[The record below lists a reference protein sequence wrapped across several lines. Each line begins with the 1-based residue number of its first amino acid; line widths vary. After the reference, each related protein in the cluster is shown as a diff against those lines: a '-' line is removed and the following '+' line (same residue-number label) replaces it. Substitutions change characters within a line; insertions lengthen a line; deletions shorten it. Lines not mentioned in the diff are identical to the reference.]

1 MPDAFAAAS
10 TYQRIADGGMN
21 IGLVL
26 GKSFPAEEMR
36 NRDLAGTHVALLRN
50 GEVGVEGSG
59 AAVLGDPVN
68 SLCFLANALGRTGG
82 SLAAV
87 RPSPAP
93 PFVASVSRQSPPGRP
108 SHHLHVQGMIVT
120 TGACCILGA
129 LPGAAPG
136 VGPPFKDGDTIV
148 ARFDGFGDVT
158 LRLQSPHLG
167 KL

>member
-87 RPSPAP
+87 RPSA
-93 PFVASVSRQSPPGRP
+93 FRRRRLFPGRAHQADP
-108 SHHLHVQGMIVT
+108 Y
-120 TGACCILGA
+120 
-129 LPGAAPG
+129 
-136 VGPPFKDGDTIV
+136 TICTC
-148 ARFDGFGDVT
+148 RG
-158 LRLQSPHLG
+158 
-167 KL
+167 

>member
-1 MPDAFAAAS
+1 
-10 TYQRIADGGMN
+10 MN

-93 PFVASVSRQSPPGRP
+93 PFVASVCFQAEPTRQTTRP
-108 SHHLHVQGMIVT
+108 LHHLHVQGMIVT

-158 LRLQSPHLG
+158 LQLQSPNLG

>member
-36 NRDLAGTHVALLRN
+36 NRDLAGTHVAH

-87 RPSPAP
+87 WP
-93 PFVASVSRQSPPGRP
+93 
-108 SHHLHVQGMIVT
+108 
-120 TGACCILGA
+120 
-129 LPGAAPG
+129 
-136 VGPPFKDGDTIV
+136 
-148 ARFDGFGDVT
+148 DGFSARAGLVFG
-158 LRLQSPHLG
+158 LRGANVSANESG
-167 KL
+167 RDIR

>member
-1 MPDAFAAAS
+1 
-10 TYQRIADGGMN
+10 MN

-93 PFVASVSRQSPPGRP
+93 PFVASVNKFAGRP
-108 SHHLHVQGMIVT
+108 LHHLHVQGMIVT

-158 LRLQSPHLG
+158 LQLQSPNLG

>member
-1 MPDAFAAAS
+1 
-10 TYQRIADGGMN
+10 MN

-93 PFVASVSRQSPPGRP
+93 PFVASVNKFAGR
-108 SHHLHVQGMIVT
+108 SLHHLHVQGMIVT

-158 LRLQSPHLG
+158 LQLQSPNLG

>member
-10 TYQRIADGGMN
+10 TYQRIADGRMN

-36 NRDLAGTHVALLRN
+36 NRDLAGTHVAH

-93 PFVASVSRQSPPGRP
+93 PFVASVCFQAEPTRQT
-108 SHHLHVQGMIVT
+108 LT
-120 TGACCILGA
+120 
-129 LPGAAPG
+129 
-136 VGPPFKDGDTIV
+136 PFEFCTCRG
-148 ARFDGFGDVT
+148 
-158 LRLQSPHLG
+158 
-167 KL
+167 

>member
-36 NRDLAGTHVALLRN
+36 NHDLAGTHVALLRN
-50 GEVGVEGSG
+50 VRNGEVGVEGGG

-108 SHHLHVQGMIVT
+108 LHHLFICTCRG
-120 TGACCILGA
+120 
-129 LPGAAPG
+129 
-136 VGPPFKDGDTIV
+136 
-148 ARFDGFGDVT
+148 
-158 LRLQSPHLG
+158 
-167 KL
+167 